1 MDMLEKENE
10 TPMERALVSR
20 VSKKELSRWV
30 EENALAY
37 KELMAYYRTAAAMM
51 EAKIQRARDELLLDY
66 GSDPVKDV
74 ATQIKSADEIVDQL
88 LAAGAPLTVENI
100 EKNFH
105 DIVALD
111 VTCLFP
117 AELYLFADAVL
128 RDKDVSLLHRDDMV
142 AAPRENGYRALC
154 LVLSVPITLRGQTRN
169 VKVELRLQTG
179 VMKLWSSIEQK
190 LRQKKDIIAPEQVRQ
205 ELVSCSE
212 IGAELDARLEQIRY
226 NIDHRVITK

>member
-1 MDMLEKENE
+1 M
-10 TPMERALVSR
+10 
-20 VSKKELSRWV
+20 
-30 EENALAY
+30 
-37 KELMAYYRTAAAMM
+37 
-51 EAKIQRARDELLLDY
+51 
-66 GSDPVKDV
+66 
-74 ATQIKSADEIVDQL
+74 DQL
-88 LAAGAPLTVENI
+88 LAAGAPLTAENI

-142 AAPRENGYRALC
+142 AAPRGDGYRALC

>member
-66 GSDPVKDV
+66 GSDPVKDE

-88 LAAGAPLTVENI
+88 LAAGAPLTAENI

-142 AAPRENGYRALC
+142 AAPREDGYRALC
-154 LVLSVPITLRGQTRN
+154 LVLSVPITLRGQTR
-169 VKVELRLQTG
+169 TG